1 MNRSWI
7 GGLVIVAAVLL
18 VVWKVFLG
26 PNPHDD
32 ALAARTVATRG
43 LAEALAARHPGQRA
57 IVLSNPF
64 VRRPETDRRIVRME
78 EAGLRGLQEALAGR
92 LGAITIVYP
101 ELRPEARENP
111 RAVPIDTE
119 TTTPLSYLMAVDAV
133 DRAVAEHPEAGLVIS
148 LVGLPVDLAECEA
161 WKREG
166 GPSFGLLLP
175 DLRMVGG
182 AAAVAAA
189 MRSGKL
195 SAVVLRKPNGVGD
208 DVPPG
213 ADARAE
219 FDRRFLL
226 VTRENVDEIVRQSP
240 GLLEQP

>member
-1 MNRSWI
+1 MKRSWM
-7 GGLVIVAAVLL
+7 GVGVIAAAVLL
-18 VVWKVFLG
+18 VAWKFFLG

-43 LAEALAARHPGQRA
+43 LAGALAARHPGQRA

-78 EAGLRGLQEALAGR
+78 EAGIRGLREALEGR
-92 LGAITIVYP
+92 LAAVTVVYP
-101 ELRPEARENP
+101 ELRPEARDNP

-119 TTTPLSYLMAVDAV
+119 TTTPLSYLIAVDAV
-133 DRAVAEHPEAGLVIS
+133 DRAVAEHPDAGLVIS
-148 LVGLPVDLAECEA
+148 LIGLPVELGGCEA

-166 GPSFGLLLP
+166 GPAFGLLLP

-182 AAAVAAA
+182 AAAVAEA

-208 DVPPG
+208 EVPPG
-213 ADARAE
+213 SDFQAE

-226 VTRENVDEIVRQSP
+226 VTRDNVDEIVRQTP